1 MGREFESLLGHQRK
15 RVVKARFFITTNGQ
29 RQITTLLFNCLCD
42 LRGKLDF
49 MDILLY
55 HKRENFLKE
64 EWRRCMMYRKLAIA
78 LFILAVCGTGSQQIN
93 AAADDYARP
102 EQNMASQWVKSRP
115 EFMGNP
121 AFVIE
126 DENKKADEKPQES
139 LDTSQHIL
147 INTAARQLTL
157 FQGVRRIK
165 TYPVACGKAQP
176 DMMTPSGHFE
186 IIEKEINPSWTDPQN
201 PKNVVPAGPN
211 NPLGQRWMRIG
222 GNYGIHGTN
231 APNSIGHYASHGCV
245 RMHEKDVEDLFSRV
259 KMHTPVDIVYDR
271 VVIQRDDDHT
281 ISYYVYPDGYKRQSL
296 DTAYVKKV
304 LHGYGV
310 DTFADEKSI
319 AEKIRKSDGQ
329 QTYVGKVYDIILD
342 GKKLDK
348 RAICKDGITY
358 LPVDS
363 LSSALRM
370 EIDFKPEEMLLQSP
384 YGQAPAISK
393 SGELYIKD
401 TDASGLFKVHG
412 ELTSDYKYRLTAE
425 H

>member
-1 MGREFESLLGHQRK
+1 M
-15 RVVKARFFITTNGQ
+15 
-29 RQITTLLFNCLCD
+29 
-42 LRGKLDF
+42 
-49 MDILLY
+49 LY
-55 HKRENFLKE
+55 
-64 EWRRCMMYRKLAIA
+64 
-78 LFILAVCGTGSQQIN
+78 
-93 AAADDYARP
+93 
-102 EQNMASQWVKSRP
+102 
-115 EFMGNP
+115 
-121 AFVIE
+121 
-126 DENKKADEKPQES
+126 
-139 LDTSQHIL
+139 
-147 INTAARQLTL
+147 
-157 FQGVRRIK
+157 
-165 TYPVACGKAQP
+165 
-176 DMMTPSGHFE
+176 
-186 IIEKEINPSWTDPQN
+186 
-201 PKNVVPAGPN
+201 
-211 NPLGQRWMRIG
+211 
-222 GNYGIHGTN
+222 
-231 APNSIGHYASHGCV
+231 
-245 RMHEKDVEDLFSRV
+245 
-259 KMHTPVDIVYDR
+259 
-271 VVIQRDDDHT
+271 
-281 ISYYVYPDGYKRQSL
+281 
-296 DTAYVKKV
+296 
-304 LHGYGV
+304 GYGV